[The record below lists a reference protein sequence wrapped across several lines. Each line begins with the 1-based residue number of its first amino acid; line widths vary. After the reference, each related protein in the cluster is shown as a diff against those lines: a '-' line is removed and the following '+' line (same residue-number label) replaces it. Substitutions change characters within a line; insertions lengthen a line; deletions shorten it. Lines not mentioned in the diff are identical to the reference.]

1 MAKAK
6 KTSPKVSTDE
16 ILWAHQMLKASGMSA
31 EIKEKV
37 GAIYKEIFN
46 EELQLSC
53 CKNKAFIKLDYYV
66 RHELKTQEDGK

>member
-6 KTSPKVSTDE
+6 KNNLSTDE
-16 ILWAHQMLKASGMSA
+16 ILWAHQMLKASGMSP

-37 GAIYKEIFN
+37 GAIYKQIFN

-53 CKNKAFIKLDYYV
+53 CKNKAYIKLDYYV
-66 RHELKTQEDGK
+66 RHDLKTQEDGK

>member
-1 MAKAK
+1 MSKVK
-6 KTSPKVSTDE
+6 KPKGPTTDE
-16 ILWAHQMLKASGMSA
+16 ILWAHKMLQAAGMTE

-37 GAIYKEIFN
+37 AAIYKHIFN

-53 CKNKAFIKLDYYV
+53 CKNKAYIKLDYYV